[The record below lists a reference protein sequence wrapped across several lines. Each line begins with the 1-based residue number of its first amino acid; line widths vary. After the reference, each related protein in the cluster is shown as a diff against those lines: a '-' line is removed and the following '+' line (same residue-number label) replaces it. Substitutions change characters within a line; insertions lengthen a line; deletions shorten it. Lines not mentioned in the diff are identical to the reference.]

1 MAILKKKASFVR
13 LTCGAYGFDPNGAGV
28 VCVWIVMDLPQ
39 TVSRI
44 IRRFRAQPE
53 AGKKSKISKA
63 CNFFSTR
70 GSSLSRNLFGCTQAT
85 RSTRTVLQ
93 SRGELGCG
101 KVICDQFTLV
111 ICCIYIYI

>member
-28 VCVWIVMDLPQ
+28 VCVWIVIPQ

-53 AGKKSKISKA
+53 AGKKSQDQQGMQ
-63 CNFFSTR
+63 FGTR

-85 RSTRTVLQ
+85 RWVFP
-93 SRGELGCG
+93 
-101 KVICDQFTLV
+101 KIMVPPNHPF
-111 ICCIYIYI
+111 